1 MLKAYPELE
10 KISLLGVEQSFQ
22 ALASGLKGLS
32 EAEAAARK
40 KQFGPNQ
47 LILEKKH
54 QVLRSLME
62 KFTSPVILILIA
74 AGSLSLFFNDK
85 RSAIVIYVMILLS
98 VILDFFQEYKSAR
111 AAEKLKEKVVVKI
124 EVWRDGQKK
133 LLQSAELV
141 PGDLISLSVGSIIP
155 ADCRLVQEESL
166 FVNESSLTGESFPI
180 AKTIEASSSQDN
192 SLFAGTNIISGYG
205 QALVVRTG
213 AKTSFGQIADNL
225 SANEAPTEFEKGI
238 KSFSLMV
245 SQTIL
250 VLVGLIFLLNTFFKG
265 FDWYNS
271 LLFSLALAVG
281 LTPELLPMI
290 ISITLAKGSLNMSKH
305 GVIVKRLNAI
315 HNFGAMNILCTDKTG
330 TLTENKIKLVRHV
343 DLFGQDSDFVLT
355 QAYLN
360 SYFQSGLENPL
371 DEAVLKIKE
380 EQTAADY
387 EKVGEL
393 PFDFERRRLAV
404 ILKNKQIPGKRLII
418 SKGAPETLLTLCD
431 HYSETTGGSEGTREI
446 KEMSAAMRE
455 RATAEYEKLSRDGFR
470 VLALA
475 YREIS
480 QEQEEKEEKKDIL
493 ARSAD
498 YEDGLILSG
507 FIAFFDPPKSA
518 AAKAI
523 KSLNQQGIEVK
534 IISGDNDL
542 VIKKICQEVALP
554 LKEFLSGEEVEKLS
568 LEELAKKVLAVS
580 VFYRTSPQ
588 QKEKII
594 KALRLADQVVGYLGD
609 GINDA
614 LPLKAADVGIS
625 VNNGVDVAKE
635 SADLILLTNDLS
647 VLSLGVDSG
656 RKTFANTLKY
666 VLMGLS
672 SNFGNM
678 FSVAAASFLL
688 PFLPMMPLQ
697 ILLNNFLYDFSQTTI
712 PADNVDPEMIASP
725 RRWNTKN
732 IRNLMLFLG
741 PISSVFDILTFLI
754 LFFVFRL
761 GASQFQTGWFLES
774 LATQTLVI
782 FIIRTKK
789 IPFLESRPSRYLI
802 FSTLLI
808 VIFGWLLPFTPFA
821 AYFGFT
827 PLNYRILLSLGLLV
841 LAYLGLTQKLKGY
854 IFSRF
859 LKY

>member
-1 MLKAYPELE
+1 MLKTLPEPE
-10 KISLLGVEQSFQ
+10 SISILGSEQ
-22 ALASGLKGLS
+22 ALKALISNKDGLS
-32 EAEAAARK
+32 EEEVEQRRN
-40 KQFGPNQ
+40 QFGPNQ
-47 LILEKKH
+47 LTLPKKH
-54 QVLRSLME
+54 QILRNFFK
-62 KFTSPVILILIA
+62 KFVSPVVLILIV

-85 RSAIVIYVMILLS
+85 RSAIVIYTMIFLS
-98 VILDFFQEYKSAR
+98 VILDFVQEYKSAQ
-111 AAEKLKEKVVVKI
+111 AAEKLKEKVSVKI
-124 EVWRDGQKK
+124 EVWRTGQKK
-133 LLQSAELV
+133 LLKSAELV
-141 PGDLISLSVGSIIP
+141 PGDIISLNVGSIVP
-155 ADCRLVQEESL
+155 ADCRVIEGQSL
-166 FVNESSLTGESFPI
+166 FLNESSLTGESFPI
-180 AKTIEASSSQDN
+180 AKTAEPSKNQEN
-192 SLFAGTNIISGYG
+192 LLFAGTNIASGYG
-205 QALVVRTG
+205 LALVIRTG
-213 AKTSFGQIADNL
+213 AKTNFGQIANNL
-225 SANEAPTEFEKGI
+225 SANDGPTEFEKGI
-238 KSFSLMV
+238 KTFSLMV

-250 VLVGLIFLLNTFFKG
+250 LLVGLIFLLNTFFRG

-290 ISITLAKGSLNMSKH
+290 ISITLAKGSLNMSKR
-305 GVIVKRLNAI
+305 GVIVKRLNSI

-343 DLFGQDSDFVLT
+343 DLFGQNSEFVLS

-371 DEAVLKIKE
+371 DQAVLKIKDK
-380 EQTAADY
+380 TTVRDY
-387 EKVGEL
+387 EKIGEL
-393 PFDFERRRLAV
+393 PFDFDRRRLAV
-404 ILKNKQIPGKRLII
+404 ILKNKKINNQCLII
-418 SKGAPETLLTLCD
+418 SKGAPESMLDLCNYYYD
-431 HYSETTGGSEGTREI
+431 QGKIKKLETDI
-446 KEMSAAMRE
+446 KNK
-455 RATAEYEKLSRDGFR
+455 ATDEYQNLSRDGFR

-475 YREIS
+475 YKEKNETPSEIK
-480 QEQEEKEEKKDIL
+480 ENKATAATAECEKD
-493 ARSAD
+493 
-498 YEDGLILSG
+498 LILSG
-507 FIAFFDPPKSA
+507 FIAFLDPPKKMA
-518 AAKAI
+518 AQAI
-523 KSLNQQGIEVK
+523 KDLNQQGIEVK

-542 VIKKICQEVALP
+542 VIKKICQEVNLP
-554 LKEFLSGEEVEKLS
+554 IKGFLGGEEVEKLNF
-568 LEELAKKVLAVS
+568 EELTNKISDIS

-594 KALRLADQVVGYLGD
+594 KALRATNQVVGYLGD

-635 SADLILLTNDLS
+635 AADLILLTHDLS
-647 VLSLGVDSG
+647 VLSLGVESG

-678 FSVAAASFLL
+678 FSVAIASFLL

-712 PADNVDPEMIASP
+712 PTDNVDSEMIARP

-732 IRNLMLFLG
+732 IRNVMIFLG
-741 PISSVFDILTFLI
+741 PISSIFDILTFLI
-754 LFFVFRL
+754 LFFIFNL

-789 IPFLESRPSRYLI
+789 IPFLQSRPSKYILI
-802 FSTLLI
+802 STLLI
-808 VIFGWLLPFTPFA
+808 VTLGWIIPFTPFA
-821 AYFGFT
+821 TYFGFS
-827 PLNYRILLSLGLLV
+827 PLNYRILLAIGLLV
-841 LAYLGLTQKLKGY
+841 LTYLALTQKLKVY
-854 IFSRF
+854 IFDRF